1 MVLLILLAFVN
12 ANPFAS
18 SQRRNTVHNFGIVQ
32 GDTLL
37 CIRVISVSIWPAHFK
52 FLYQIKRPFH
62 IKSQWFELFGNINVS
77 LLREL
82 FVCDLVQ
89 VCERFVQ
96 KCGYVVN
103 FLQNLRIIRSLNKLD
118 QLFENCLNCFQLCSM
133 TLHEL
138 LLVNDPLLFLFEFL
152 LEPLQYFVLFLVK
165 FSDQLRKAFLN
176 VCHLQFHEP
185 FQFVANL
192 RHQHS
197 ILVNDSLAII
207 HQFSQIN
214 HILLQ

>member
-1 MVLLILLAFVN
+1 M
-12 ANPFAS
+12 
-18 SQRRNTVHNFGIVQ
+18 
-32 GDTLL
+32 
-37 CIRVISVSIWPAHFK
+37 
-52 FLYQIKRPFH
+52 
-62 IKSQWFELFGNINVS
+62 
-77 LLREL
+77 
-82 FVCDLVQ
+82 
-89 VCERFVQ
+89 Q

-176 VCHLQFHEP
+176 VCHLQFHES